1 MARPFPFNLW
11 ELARRVRSGVRSVRS
26 CRLKHGALSNGR
38 SAFGRPAAQ
47 PRPNA
52 STSC

>member
-1 MARPFPFNLW
+1 MAWPFPFNLW
-11 ELARRVRSGVRSVRS
+11 ELARRVRSGVRS